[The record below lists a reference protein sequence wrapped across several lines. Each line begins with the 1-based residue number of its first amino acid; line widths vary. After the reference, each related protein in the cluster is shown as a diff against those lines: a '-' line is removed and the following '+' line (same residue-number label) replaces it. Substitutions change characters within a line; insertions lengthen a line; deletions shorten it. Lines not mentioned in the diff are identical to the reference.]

1 VPVRVVLVDDMPQV
15 RLLLRTALR
24 LRGGF
29 DVVGEAP
36 DGAGA
41 VELAGELRPDI
52 VVLDLGLPDIAGRDV
67 LGRVRQ
73 RSPESKIVV
82 FSGTEAPEI
91 AERVEGYV
99 LKGADIDYL
108 VDLLE
113 ALGRRRA
120 QDAIIALAAE
130 PASVSRAR
138 QFLRRTLREW
148 NLDLLLDDAQ
158 IVVSEL
164 VTNAVTHARSAPELR
179 LSLNGSTVRVEV
191 RDDGTG
197 TPEPRPP
204 TEDAEHGRGMH
215 LVAALAAAWGM
226 ELPQDDGKVVWAELA
241 R

>member
-1 VPVRVVLVDDMPQV
+1 VVLVDDVPQV
-15 RLLLRTALR
+15 RLLVRTALR
-24 LRGGF
+24 VRGGF
-29 DVVGEAP
+29 EVVGEAG

-41 VELAGELRPDI
+41 VRLAGELRPEI

-67 LGRVRQ
+67 LGRVRLG
-73 RSPESKIVV
+73 SPESKIVV
-82 FSGTEAPEI
+82 FSGGEAPDI

-99 LKGADIDYL
+99 LKDADIDYL

-113 ALGRRRA
+113 TLGRRRPEA
-120 QDAIIALAAE
+120 AVIALAAD
-130 PASVSRAR
+130 PASVSHAR
-138 QFLRRTLREW
+138 RFLRHTLREW
-148 NLDLLLDDAQ
+148 NLDGLLDDAQ

-164 VTNAVTHARSAPELR
+164 VTNAVTHTQSAPELR

-197 TPEPRPP
+197 TPEPQPP
-204 TEDAEHGRGMH
+204 TEDGEHGRGMH

-226 ELPQDDGKVVWAELA
+226 ELPQDDGKVVWAELV